1 MLRVCVGS
9 LLPVLARRA
18 DSFSPALSRQCS
30 PFRCLRRSA
39 SRCIRMWCPI
49 RISRPTKRL
58 CRATRTRKLLLEAD
72 QLIYDFDAQTIT
84 AIGNVQIY
92 YDRYTLDAEKIVYDE
107 KSGRLIAT
115 GGVRM
120 LEPNGNIITTEQL
133 DITDDFR
140 DAFIGSL
147 NVVTID
153 QARFSAQTAERRDAN
168 LTIFRRGI
176 YTACKPC
183 LEHPERPPLWQIKAA
198 RIIHNEA
205 EHTIYYENARLE
217 FLGIPIA
224 YVPYFFQPDPS
235 VRRKTGFLAPSLL
248 QSDSIGV
255 GVTHPLLL
263 EPCAELRRDFLA
275 YAPEPAGTAHAG
287 PVAPPATQRCLRDP
301 RGGDI
306 PAGSGGVRGQR
317 RTA

>member
-1 MLRVCVGS
+1 MSQGVACM
-9 LLPVLARRA
+9 RRK
-18 DSFSPALSRQCS
+18 P
-30 PFRCLRRSA
+30 A
-39 SRCIRMWCPI
+39 SR
-49 RISRPTKRL
+49 RL
-58 CRATRTRKLLLEAD
+58 GDAGRLLLACTVSVALALPLPAALGQSLYPYVVPDRDFASDEAPVPGDADTKLLLEAD
-72 QLIYDFDAQTIT
+72 QLIYDFDAQTVT

-120 LEPNGNIITTEQL
+120 LEPNGNIITTERL

-140 DAFIGSL
+140 DAFVGSL

-153 QARFSAQTAERRDAN
+153 EARFSAQTAERRDAN

-205 EHTIYYENARLE
+205 EQTIYYENARLE
-217 FLGIPIA
+217 FFGIPVA
-224 YVPYFFQPDPS
+224 YVPYFFQPDP
-235 VRRKTGFLAPSLL
+235 KYQPQDGF
-248 QSDSIGV
+248 
-255 GVTHPLLL
+255 
-263 EPCAELRRDFLA
+263 
-275 YAPEPAGTAHAG
+275 
-287 PVAPPATQRCLRDP
+287 P
-301 RGGDI
+301 RAI
-306 PAGSGGVRGQR
+306 PAAERLDRLS
-317 RTA
+317 A

>member
-9 LLPVLARRA
+9 LLPVALATR
-18 DSFSPALSRQCS
+18 PT
-30 PFRCLRRSA
+30 A
-39 SRCIRMWCPI
+39 SRLHCLG
-49 RISRPTKRL
+49 SARPSAACGAWPVAVSSCGARPDFDVCRGAL

-72 QLIYDFDAQTIT
+72 QLIYDFDAQTVT

-92 YDRYTLDAEKIVYDE
+92 YERYTLDAEKVVYDE

-120 LEPNGNIITTEQL
+120 LEPNGNIITTERL

-140 DAFIGSL
+140 DAFVGSL

-153 QARFSAQTAERRDAN
+153 EARFSAQTAERRDAN

-205 EHTIYYENARLE
+205 EQTIYYRECAT
-217 FLGIPIA
+217 GILRH
-224 YVPYFFQPDPS
+224 PD
-235 VRRKTGFLAPSLL
+235 
-248 QSDSIGV
+248 
-255 GVTHPLLL
+255 
-263 EPCAELRRDFLA
+263 
-275 YAPEPAGTAHAG
+275 
-287 PVAPPATQRCLRDP
+287 CLRAVLLPTRPKRQAQDGVP
-301 RGGDI
+301 RAIAAAERLDRLS
-306 PAGSGGVRGQR
+306 A
-317 RTA
+317 